1 MWYNLWHF
9 ISMQL
14 WVLSNSAEHSKCN
27 FFCIDSIRSFNPFPS
42 QWIGK
47 FSIDLTCILHNHY
60 EYANNLFLYR
70 LFLLLQNHSFVDRQ
84 TVKEIDCCVNEFIFG
99 IKSSRRFFFIVN
111 RHLFV
116 HWLEHVLHSN
126 LHAHEALLL
135 LGVWL
140 KSVMKEQSPTVAVM
154 LNSCYFVKSSSC
166 VSFCIF
172 NKKYYQKRNKPLKI
186 MAFITTKH
194 IAIQQNKRTEMLEKN
209 TSSDGRKNDP
219 PPSEMVKWIYSDL
232 IKMWK
237 KWSCFYRIYQSKQR
251 TNFFSV
257 LSLLFEN
264 KKKSEFPLS
273 DRCKTLFI
281 LLTYKGHNIDLN
293 IKIPMQMS
301 NPTKQVYRSCVG
313 STMLTDRKSNE
324 VNRIVV
330 TWTSES

>member
-1 MWYNLWHF
+1 M
-9 ISMQL
+9 
-14 WVLSNSAEHSKCN
+14 
-27 FFCIDSIRSFNPFPS
+27 
-42 QWIGK
+42 
-47 FSIDLTCILHNHY
+47 
-60 EYANNLFLYR
+60 
-70 LFLLLQNHSFVDRQ
+70 
-84 TVKEIDCCVNEFIFG
+84 
-99 IKSSRRFFFIVN
+99 N

-140 KSVMKEQSPTVAVM
+140 KFVMKEQSPTVAVM

-172 NKKYYQKRNKPLKI
+172 NKKYYQKGNKPLKI

-194 IAIQQNKRTEMLEKN
+194 IAIQQNKRTEMFEKN
-209 TSSDGRKNDP
+209 TSSDGRKKLRP

-237 KWSCFYRIYQSKQR
+237 KWSCCYLIYQSKQR
-251 TNFFSV
+251 TNFFFSIIFV
-257 LSLLFEN
+257 VW
-264 KKKSEFPLS
+264 KQKKSKFPLS

-281 LLTYKGHNIDLN
+281 LLTDKGHIIDLN